1 MTQPAPLTPTDSPP
15 LRIVLGSDNRGSFD
29 AGTPVLAGEVVEN
42 LFADA
47 RPAGRMGALSLYQAG
62 DWLVGAATVSL
73 DTGLE
78 TAAHQLY
85 GDILRATRGLQLARI
100 WNYVPAINEPGA
112 GGLENYRIFCRAR
125 SLAFEEHHGPGF
137 KSLLPAASAVGT
149 RSASLTAAF
158 AASPV
163 RPRHVENPL
172 QVSAYD
178 YPEDYGPRAPSFARA
193 TIVPGNGLDTVFISG
208 TAAIRGHATIAPQH
222 LRPQLECTLENL
234 REISTVCGLGADL
247 ARGRAATRHF
257 KVYLRHAADQAEVAA
272 KLQATLL
279 QGSDLVSYV
288 QADICRTGLLVEIE
302 ATLLGVTN
310 PSI

>member
-1 MTQPAPLTPTDSPP
+1 MNQPAPLTSTDSPP
-15 LRIVLGSDNRGSFD
+15 LRIMLGPDNRGLFD
-29 AGTPVLAGEVVEN
+29 AGTPVLAGEAIEN
-42 LFADA
+42 LFAGA
-47 RPAGRMGALSLYQAG
+47 RSAGQMGVLSLYRAG
-62 DWLVGAATVSL
+62 DWLLGAATVSL
-73 DTGLE
+73 GAGLE

-85 GDILRATRGLQLARI
+85 SDILRATHGLQLARI

-112 GGLENYRIFCRAR
+112 DGLENYRIFCRAR

-149 RSASLTAAF
+149 KSARLTAVL

-193 TIVPGNGLDTVFISG
+193 TIVPGQELDTVFISG

-222 LRPQLECTLENL
+222 LSPQLECTLENL
-234 REISTVCGLGADL
+234 REISTSCGLGRDL
-247 ARGRAATRHF
+247 ARGRASTRHF

-272 KLQATLL
+272 GLQEKLLTKT
-279 QGSDLVSYV
+279 DRVSYL
-288 QADICRTGLLVEIE
+288 QADICRAELLVEIE
-302 ATLLGVTN
+302 ATLLGVK
-310 PSI
+310 P